1 MDRRESRLDQFEIG
15 VEIAQ
20 FKGPNRE
27 CLLRAELGCG
37 RAEAYVAV
45 PKGIAP
51 EDRIENA
58 GMES

>member
-1 MDRRESRLDQFEIG
+1 MDRRGPRLDQFEIG

-20 FKGPNRE
+20 FKGPDRE
-27 CLLRAELGCG
+27 RLLQAELRCG
-37 RAEAYVAV
+37 RAEAYV